1 MHLLSLLNAIV
12 QIKVLAI
19 IFESGRRSRSK
30 SDTKE
35 KRSRSRSA
43 SPKKEPSRERSGRGI

>member
-1 MHLLSLLNAIV
+1 MHLLSLLNAIF

-19 IFESGRRSRSK
+19 FFEIGRRSRSK

-43 SPKKEPSRERSGRGI
+43 SPRKETSRERSGRGI